1 MSRPLPILSTPAAA
15 PPEAAPLTRYSPI
28 PWGLV
33 IVLSLLF
40 VVVWLLPPL
49 GGLKQSD
56 TIFPL
61 TLHTVMESFSFVV
74 SVLVFAV
81 SWHAY
86 SRERAGNLMI
96 LACGFLAVALLDFG
110 HTLSYRGMPD
120 FVTPSSPQKA
130 IIFWL
135 AARYVAALTLLTI
148 ALRPWQP
155 LARPRDRYRL
165 MLWALLVTAAV
176 FVSELYLPDFWPTM
190 FVPGVGLTG
199 LKIAAEYG
207 LIAILGATAVILYPK
222 TQGKPAFDAANL
234 FTAVLI
240 TILSELCFTL
250 YSNVNDV
257 FQLLGHTY
265 KVIAYFW
272 IYKAVFVS
280 SVRDPY
286 LRLSLEMAERQA
298 AEARIQFLAYH
309 DPLTELPNRILV
321 RERFERA
328 AERAGVQS
336 SRVGLVY
343 IDLDNFKTVNDSLG
357 HTLGD
362 LLLQGIGQRL
372 QSLVPAGS
380 TVSRQGGD
388 EFLILLEDLERPREV
403 ESLVNRIVEQMQQ
416 PFAIQDHDL
425 STSVSIGIS
434 LFPDDGGDFDT
445 LLKKADTAMYRA
457 KGAGRNGYRFFDR
470 EMDKDVGER
479 LRLSNDL
486 RLALARNEFVLHY
499 QPQID
504 LRTQEVIGAE
514 ALIRWQHPELGLL
527 APGRFIGIAEDTGL
541 IVPIGE
547 WVIRM
552 ACHQAAAWQRAGLP
566 PLVVAVNL
574 SAVQFMRGD
583 LVGTV
588 ASALATS
595 ALPSRCLELE
605 LTESILIQDAENILG
620 TVQRLNAIGVQ
631 MSIDDFGTGYSS
643 LSYLKRFAVDK
654 LKVDQSFVRDLCS
667 DPDDAAIVRA
677 IIQLARSL
685 GLKTIAEGVETAE
698 ILALLQ
704 ELGCDEAQGYYFA
717 KPLPADNFSAFL
729 SQRLS

>member
-1 MSRPLPILSTPAAA
+1 
-15 PPEAAPLTRYSPI
+15 
-28 PWGLV
+28 
-33 IVLSLLF
+33 
-40 VVVWLLPPL
+40 
-49 GGLKQSD
+49 
-56 TIFPL
+56 
-61 TLHTVMESFSFVV
+61 
-74 SVLVFAV
+74 
-81 SWHAY
+81 
-86 SRERAGNLMI
+86 
-96 LACGFLAVALLDFG
+96 
-110 HTLSYRGMPD
+110 
-120 FVTPSSPQKA
+120 
-130 IIFWL
+130 
-135 AARYVAALTLLTI
+135 
-148 ALRPWQP
+148 
-155 LARPRDRYRL
+155 
-165 MLWALLVTAAV
+165 
-176 FVSELYLPDFWPTM
+176 
-190 FVPGVGLTG
+190 
-199 LKIAAEYG
+199 
-207 LIAILGATAVILYPK
+207 
-222 TQGKPAFDAANL
+222 
-234 FTAVLI
+234 
-240 TILSELCFTL
+240 
-250 YSNVNDV
+250 
-257 FQLLGHTY
+257 
-265 KVIAYFW
+265 
-272 IYKAVFVS
+272 
-280 SVRDPY
+280 
-286 LRLSLEMAERQA
+286 
-298 AEARIQFLAYH
+298 
-309 DPLTELPNRILV
+309 
-321 RERFERA
+321 
-328 AERAGVQS
+328 
-336 SRVGLVY
+336 
-343 IDLDNFKTVNDSLG
+343 
-357 HTLGD
+357 
-362 LLLQGIGQRL
+362 
-372 QSLVPAGS
+372 
-380 TVSRQGGD
+380 
-388 EFLILLEDLERPREV
+388 
-403 ESLVNRIVEQMQQ
+403 
-416 PFAIQDHDL
+416 HDL
-425 STSVSIGIS
+425 STSVSIGVS

>member
-1 MSRPLPILSTPAAA
+1 
-15 PPEAAPLTRYSPI
+15 
-28 PWGLV
+28 
-33 IVLSLLF
+33 
-40 VVVWLLPPL
+40 
-49 GGLKQSD
+49 
-56 TIFPL
+56 
-61 TLHTVMESFSFVV
+61 
-74 SVLVFAV
+74 
-81 SWHAY
+81 
-86 SRERAGNLMI
+86 
-96 LACGFLAVALLDFG
+96 
-110 HTLSYRGMPD
+110 
-120 FVTPSSPQKA
+120 
-130 IIFWL
+130 
-135 AARYVAALTLLTI
+135 
-148 ALRPWQP
+148 
-155 LARPRDRYRL
+155 
-165 MLWALLVTAAV
+165 
-176 FVSELYLPDFWPTM
+176 
-190 FVPGVGLTG
+190 
-199 LKIAAEYG
+199 
-207 LIAILGATAVILYPK
+207 
-222 TQGKPAFDAANL
+222 
-234 FTAVLI
+234 
-240 TILSELCFTL
+240 
-250 YSNVNDV
+250 
-257 FQLLGHTY
+257 
-265 KVIAYFW
+265 
-272 IYKAVFVS
+272 
-280 SVRDPY
+280 
-286 LRLSLEMAERQA
+286 
-298 AEARIQFLAYH
+298 
-309 DPLTELPNRILV
+309 
-321 RERFERA
+321 
-328 AERAGVQS
+328 
-336 SRVGLVY
+336 
-343 IDLDNFKTVNDSLG
+343 
-357 HTLGD
+357 
-362 LLLQGIGQRL
+362 
-372 QSLVPAGS
+372 
-380 TVSRQGGD
+380 
-388 EFLILLEDLERPREV
+388 
-403 ESLVNRIVEQMQQ
+403 
-416 PFAIQDHDL
+416 
-425 STSVSIGIS
+425 
-434 LFPDDGGDFDT
+434 
-445 LLKKADTAMYRA
+445 
-457 KGAGRNGYRFFDR
+457 
-470 EMDKDVGER
+470 MDKDVGER

-504 LRTQEVIGAE
+504 LRTQQVIGAE

-717 KPLPADNFSAFL
+717 KPLPADNFGAFL
-729 SQRLS
+729 SQRQS

>member
-1 MSRPLPILSTPAAA
+1 M
-15 PPEAAPLTRYSPI
+15 
-28 PWGLV
+28 
-33 IVLSLLF
+33 
-40 VVVWLLPPL
+40 
-49 GGLKQSD
+49 
-56 TIFPL
+56 
-61 TLHTVMESFSFVV
+61 
-74 SVLVFAV
+74 
-81 SWHAY
+81 
-86 SRERAGNLMI
+86 
-96 LACGFLAVALLDFG
+96 
-110 HTLSYRGMPD
+110 
-120 FVTPSSPQKA
+120 
-130 IIFWL
+130 
-135 AARYVAALTLLTI
+135 
-148 ALRPWQP
+148 
-155 LARPRDRYRL
+155 
-165 MLWALLVTAAV
+165 
-176 FVSELYLPDFWPTM
+176 
-190 FVPGVGLTG
+190 
-199 LKIAAEYG
+199 
-207 LIAILGATAVILYPK
+207 
-222 TQGKPAFDAANL
+222 
-234 FTAVLI
+234 
-240 TILSELCFTL
+240 
-250 YSNVNDV
+250 
-257 FQLLGHTY
+257 
-265 KVIAYFW
+265 
-272 IYKAVFVS
+272 
-280 SVRDPY
+280 
-286 LRLSLEMAERQA
+286 
-298 AEARIQFLAYH
+298 
-309 DPLTELPNRILV
+309 
-321 RERFERA
+321 
-328 AERAGVQS
+328 
-336 SRVGLVY
+336 
-343 IDLDNFKTVNDSLG
+343 
-357 HTLGD
+357 
-362 LLLQGIGQRL
+362 
-372 QSLVPAGS
+372 
-380 TVSRQGGD
+380 
-388 EFLILLEDLERPREV
+388 
-403 ESLVNRIVEQMQQ
+403 
-416 PFAIQDHDL
+416 
-425 STSVSIGIS
+425 
-434 LFPDDGGDFDT
+434 
-445 LLKKADTAMYRA
+445 
-457 KGAGRNGYRFFDR
+457 
-470 EMDKDVGER
+470 
-479 LRLSNDL
+479 
-486 RLALARNEFVLHY
+486 LHY

-729 SQRLS
+729 SQRLP